1 VLRPKN
7 SSEGEDSVQ
16 GKLQGRVAIVY
27 GAGSVGEGWGNGK
40 ASAVAYARAGAK
52 VACVDMNEAAA
63 QATAAIIN
71 GEGGD
76 AIAVKANVTDLDQ
89 VRAATDAVVKAF
101 GRLDVLHN
109 NVGITAAG
117 GPVEASEESWDRV
130 MSVNV
135 KSMFFTCKCA
145 LPLMVDQGRGAIV
158 NISSLAGI
166 RWTGYNYSS
175 YYASKAAVIN
185 FTRGVAI
192 EYASRGIRA
201 NSILPGL
208 MDTPHIYQQIT
219 TFYAS
224 VEEMV
229 QARHKL
235 SPTGR
240 MGTAWDVAN
249 AAVFLASD
257 DAAYINGVELP
268 VDGGLHAKAGV

>member
-1 VLRPKN
+1 VK
-7 SSEGEDSVQ
+7 
-16 GKLQGRVAIVY
+16 GKLQDRVAIVF

-40 ASAVAYARAGAK
+40 ASAVAYARAGAR
-52 VACVDMNEAAA
+52 VACIDMNENAAK
-63 QATAAIIN
+63 ATADIITS
-71 GEGGD
+71 EGGS
-76 AIAVKANVTDLDQ
+76 AIALQADVTKLDE
-89 VRAATDAVVKAF
+89 VRVATIATVEAL

-130 MSVNV
+130 MNVNV

-145 LPLMVDQGRGAIV
+145 LPIMVEQGRGAII

-192 EYASRGIRA
+192 EYAARGIRA

-219 TFYAS
+219 AFYGS
-224 VEEMV
+224 VEEMI
-229 QARHKL
+229 QARHRM
-235 SPTGR
+235 SPTGK

-268 VDGGLHAKAGV
+268 VDGGLHVKAGV

>member
-1 VLRPKN
+1 MK
-7 SSEGEDSVQ
+7 D
-16 GKLQGRVAIVY
+16 GKLQDRVALVF
-27 GAGSVGEGWGNGK
+27 GAGSVGDGWGNGK
-40 ASAVAYARAGAK
+40 ASAVAYARAGAR
-52 VACVDMNEAAA
+52 VACIDMNEMAAKV
-63 QATAAIIN
+63 TAGIIVA
-71 GEGGD
+71 EGGE
-76 AIAVKANVTDLDQ
+76 AVALKADVTSLTDVRRVTDETVGHFGTLDI
-89 VRAATDAVVKAF
+89 
-101 GRLDVLHN
+101 LHN

-130 MSVNV
+130 MNVNV
-135 KSMFFTCKCA
+135 KSMFLTCKCA
-145 LPLMVDQGRGAIV
+145 LPIMAAKGRGAIV

-192 EYASRGIRA
+192 EYASRGVRA
-201 NSILPGL
+201 NTILPGL
-208 MDTPHIYQQIT
+208 MDTPHVYQQIT
-219 TFYAS
+219 TFYSS

-229 QARHKL
+229 AARHKL

-240 MGTAWDVAN
+240 MGSAWDVAY

-268 VDGGLHAKAGV
+268 VDGGLHAKAGG

>member
-1 VLRPKN
+1 MA
-7 SSEGEDSVQ
+7 
-16 GKLQGRVAIVY
+16 GKLQDRVALVF

-40 ASAVAYARAGAK
+40 ASAVAYARAGARITCID
-52 VACVDMNEAAA
+52 VNEAAA
-63 QATAAIIN
+63 QATAELIA
-71 GEGGD
+71 GEGGS
-76 AIAVKANVTDLDQ
+76 AIALTADVTKLED
-89 VRAATDAVVKAF
+89 VRAATEAALEAF
-101 GRLDVLHN
+101 GRIDILHN
-109 NVGITAAG
+109 NVGISASG

-130 MSVNV
+130 MDVNV
-135 KSMFFTCKCA
+135 KGMFLTCKCA
-145 LPLMVDQGRGAIV
+145 LPAMVEQGRGAIV

-201 NSILPGL
+201 NTILPGL
-208 MDTPHIYQQIT
+208 MDTPHIYQQISG
-219 TFYAS
+219 YYGS

-229 QARHKL
+229 AARHKI

-240 MGTAWDVAN
+240 MGTAWDIAN

-257 DAAYINGVELP
+257 DAAYINGVALP
-268 VDGGLHAKAGV
+268 VDGGLHIKAGV

>member
-89 VRAATDAVVKAF
+89 VRDATDAVVKAF

-192 EYASRGIRA
+192 EYASCGIRA

-257 DAAYINGVELP
+257 DAAYINGIELP

>member
-1 VLRPKN
+1 MLRPNN

-52 VACVDMNEAAA
+52 VACIDMNEAAA

-101 GRLDVLHN
+101 GQLDVLHN

-117 GPVEASEESWDRV
+117 GPVEASEEFWDRV

>member
-1 VLRPKN
+1 MQRPKN

-76 AIAVKANVTDLDQ
+76 AIAVAANVTDLDQ

-145 LPLMVDQGRGAIV
+145 LPLMVDQGGGAIV

-219 TFYAS
+219 TFYTSA
-224 VEEMV
+224 EEMV

>member
-1 VLRPKN
+1 M
-7 SSEGEDSVQ
+7 E
-16 GKLQGRVAIVY
+16 GKLQDRVAIVF

-52 VACVDMNEAAA
+52 VACIDMNEAAA
-63 QATAAIIN
+63 QATADIIRN
-71 GEGGD
+71 EGGS
-76 AIAVKANVTDLDQ
+76 AIALPADVTRLDQ
-89 VRAATDAVVKAF
+89 VRAATDAVVKTF
-101 GRLDVLHN
+101 GTIDILHN
-109 NVGITAAG
+109 NVGISASG
-117 GPVEASEESWDRV
+117 GPVDASEESWDRV
-130 MSVNV
+130 MDVNA
-135 KSMFFTCKCA
+135 KSMFLTCKCA
-145 LPLMVDQGRGAIV
+145 LPAMLERGRGAIV

-192 EYASRGIRA
+192 EYAARGIRA

-208 MDTPHIYQQIT
+208 MDTPHIYQQISGY
-219 TFYAS
+219 YAS
-224 VEEMV
+224 VDEMV
-229 QARHKL
+229 AARHKV

-257 DAAYINGVELP
+257 DAAYINGVALP
-268 VDGGLHAKAGV
+268 VDGGLHVKAGV

>member
-1 VLRPKN
+1 
-7 SSEGEDSVQ
+7 
-16 GKLQGRVAIVY
+16 
-27 GAGSVGEGWGNGK
+27 
-40 ASAVAYARAGAK
+40 
-52 VACVDMNEAAA
+52 MNEAAA

-71 GEGGD
+71 EEGGD
-76 AIAVKANVTDLDQ
+76 AITVKANVTDLDQ

-158 NISSLAGI
+158 NISSVAGI

-208 MDTPHIYQQIT
+208 MDTP
-219 TFYAS
+219 
-224 VEEMV
+224 
-229 QARHKL
+229 
-235 SPTGR
+235 
-240 MGTAWDVAN
+240 WDVAN

>member
-1 VLRPKN
+1 MLRPNN

-52 VACVDMNEAAA
+52 VACIDMNEAAA

-224 VEEMV
+224 VRGNGAGPP
-229 QARHKL
+229 QALTHGEDGYGL
-235 SPTGR
+235 GCCQC
-240 MGTAWDVAN
+240 G
-249 AAVFLASD
+249 
-257 DAAYINGVELP
+257 GVPRLRRRRLYKW
-268 VDGGLHAKAGV
+268 G

>member
-1 VLRPKN
+1 M
-7 SSEGEDSVQ
+7 E
-16 GKLQGRVAIVY
+16 GKLQGRVAVVY

-52 VACVDMNEAAA
+52 VACIDMNEEAA

-101 GRLDVLHN
+101 GQLDVLHN

>member
-1 VLRPKN
+1 MQRPKN

-52 VACVDMNEAAA
+52 VACIDMNEVAA
-63 QATAAIIN
+63 QATAAIIS

-219 TFYAS
+219 TFYTSA
-224 VEEMV
+224 EEMV

-257 DAAYINGVELP
+257 DAAYINGIELP

>member
-1 VLRPKN
+1 MT
-7 SSEGEDSVQ
+7 S
-16 GKLQGRVAIVY
+16 KLQDRVAIVY

-40 ASAVAYARAGAK
+40 ASAVAYARAGAR
-52 VACVDMNEAAA
+52 VVCVDMNEAAA
-63 QATAAIIN
+63 HVTAEIIR
-71 GEGGD
+71 GEGGEAM
-76 AIAVKANVTDLDQ
+76 AIAAND
-89 VRAATDAVVKAF
+89 ATIRAF
-101 GRLDVLHN
+101 GRVDVLHN

-130 MSVNV
+130 MNVNV

-145 LPLMVDQGRGAIV
+145 LPIMVEQGRGAIV

-192 EYASRGIRA
+192 EYAARGIRA

-224 VEEMV
+224 VGEMV
-229 QARHKL
+229 EARHKL

-257 DAAYINGVELP
+257 DAAYINGVDLP
-268 VDGGLHAKAGV
+268 VDGGLHVKAGV

>member
-1 VLRPKN
+1 MA
-7 SSEGEDSVQ
+7 E
-16 GKLQGRVAIVY
+16 GKLQDRVAIVF

-52 VACVDMNEAAA
+52 IACIDQDLAAA
-63 QATAAIIN
+63 EATVKIIN
-71 GEGGD
+71 AEGGE
-76 AIAVKANVTDLDQ
+76 AIALRADVTRLDD
-89 VRAATDAVVKAF
+89 VRGATDRTVERF
-101 GRLDVLHN
+101 GRIDILHN

-130 MSVNV
+130 MNVNV
-135 KSMFFTCKCA
+135 RSMFFTCKCA
-145 LPLMVDQGRGAIV
+145 LPIMIEQGRGAIV

-192 EYASRGIRA
+192 EYAARGIRA

-229 QARHKL
+229 AARHKV
-235 SPTGR
+235 SPTGK

>member
-1 VLRPKN
+1 VK
-7 SSEGEDSVQ
+7 
-16 GKLQGRVAIVY
+16 GKLQDRVAIVF

-40 ASAVAYARAGAK
+40 ASAVAYARAGAR
-52 VACVDMNEAAA
+52 VACIDMNENAAK
-63 QATAAIIN
+63 ATADIITSES
-71 GEGGD
+71 GS
-76 AIAVKANVTDLDQ
+76 AIALQADVTKLDE
-89 VRAATDAVVKAF
+89 VRAATIATVEAL

-130 MSVNV
+130 MNVNV

-145 LPLMVDQGRGAIV
+145 LPIMVEQGRGVII

-192 EYASRGIRA
+192 EYAARGIRA

-219 TFYAS
+219 AFYGS
-224 VEEMV
+224 VEEMI
-229 QARHKL
+229 QARHRM
-235 SPTGR
+235 SPTGK

-268 VDGGLHAKAGV
+268 VDGGLHVKAGV

>member
-1 VLRPKN
+1 VT
-7 SSEGEDSVQ
+7 S
-16 GKLQGRVAIVY
+16 KLQDRVAIVY

-40 ASAVAYARAGAK
+40 ASAVAYARAGAR
-52 VACVDMNEAAA
+52 VVCVDMNEAAA
-63 QATAAIIN
+63 HVTAEIIR
-71 GEGGD
+71 GEGGEAM
-76 AIAVKANVTDLDQ
+76 AIAAND
-89 VRAATDAVVKAF
+89 ATIRAF
-101 GRLDVLHN
+101 GRVDVLHN

-130 MSVNV
+130 MNVNV

-145 LPLMVDQGRGAIV
+145 LPIMVEQGRGAIV

-192 EYASRGIRA
+192 EYAARGIRA

-224 VEEMV
+224 VGEMV
-229 QARHKL
+229 EARHKL

-257 DAAYINGVELP
+257 DAAYINGVDLP
-268 VDGGLHAKAGV
+268 VDGGLHVKTGV

>member
-1 VLRPKN
+1 VK
-7 SSEGEDSVQ
+7 
-16 GKLQGRVAIVY
+16 GKLQDRVTIVF

-40 ASAVAYARAGAK
+40 ASAVAYARAGAR
-52 VACVDMNEAAA
+52 VACIDMNENAAK
-63 QATAAIIN
+63 ATADIITSES
-71 GEGGD
+71 GS
-76 AIAVKANVTDLDQ
+76 AIALQADVTKLDE
-89 VRAATDAVVKAF
+89 VRAATIATVEAL

-130 MSVNV
+130 MNVNV

-145 LPLMVDQGRGAIV
+145 LPIMVEQGRGAII

-192 EYASRGIRA
+192 EYAARGIRA

-219 TFYAS
+219 AFYGS
-224 VEEMV
+224 VEEMI
-229 QARHKL
+229 QARHRM
-235 SPTGR
+235 SPTGK

-268 VDGGLHAKAGV
+268 VDGGLHVKAGV

>member
-1 VLRPKN
+1 M
-7 SSEGEDSVQ
+7 Q

-89 VRAATDAVVKAF
+89 VRDATDAVVKAF

-145 LPLMVDQGRGAIV
+145 LPLMVDQGGGAIV

>member
-1 VLRPKN
+1 
-7 SSEGEDSVQ
+7 
-16 GKLQGRVAIVY
+16 
-27 GAGSVGEGWGNGK
+27 
-40 ASAVAYARAGAK
+40 
-52 VACVDMNEAAA
+52 MNEVAA
-63 QATAAIIN
+63 QATAAIIS

-145 LPLMVDQGRGAIV
+145 LPLMVDQGGGAIV

-219 TFYAS
+219 TFYTSA
-224 VEEMV
+224 EEMV

-257 DAAYINGVELP
+257 DAAYINGIELP

>member
-1 VLRPKN
+1 MQRPKN

-52 VACVDMNEAAA
+52 VACIDMNEVAA
-63 QATAAIIN
+63 QATAAIIS

-219 TFYAS
+219 TFYTS

>member
-1 VLRPKN
+1 MT
-7 SSEGEDSVQ
+7 
-16 GKLQGRVAIVY
+16 GKLQDRVAIVF

-40 ASAVAYARAGAK
+40 ASAVAYARAGAR
-52 VACVDMNEAAA
+52 VACVDMNETAAR
-63 QATAAIIN
+63 ATADIIA
-71 GEGGD
+71 GEGGK
-76 AIAVKANVTDLDQ
+76 AIALRADVTRLDE
-89 VRAATDAVVKAF
+89 VRAATEETVRAL

-145 LPLMVDQGRGAIV
+145 LPIMVEQGRGAII

-192 EYASRGIRA
+192 EYAARGIRA

>member
-1 VLRPKN
+1 M
-7 SSEGEDSVQ
+7 Q
-16 GKLQGRVAIVY
+16 GKLHGRIAIVY

-52 VACVDMNEAAA
+52 VACVDVNEAA
-63 QATAAIIN
+63 QATTDIIA
-71 GEGGD
+71 GEDGE
-76 AIAVKANVTDLDQ
+76 AIALKANVTSLDD
-89 VRAATDAVVKAF
+89 VRAATEATVKAF
-101 GRLDVLHN
+101 GRVDVLHN

-130 MSVNV
+130 MNVNV

-145 LPLMVDQGRGAIV
+145 LPIMVEQGHGAIV

-166 RWTGYNYSS
+166 RWTGYSYSS

-185 FTRGVAI
+185 ITRGVAI
-192 EYASRGIRA
+192 EYAARGIRA

-229 QARHKL
+229 EARHKL

-240 MGTAWDVAN
+240 MGTAWDIAN

-257 DAAYINGVELP
+257 
-268 VDGGLHAKAGV
+268 LHVKAGV

>member
-1 VLRPKN
+1 MQRPKN
-7 SSEGEDSVQ
+7 SSEGEDSVE
-16 GKLQGRVAIVY
+16 GKLQGRVAVVY

-52 VACVDMNEAAA
+52 VACIDMNEAAA

-219 TFYAS
+219 TFYTS

>member
-1 VLRPKN
+1 M
-7 SSEGEDSVQ
+7 E
-16 GKLQGRVAIVY
+16 GKLQGRVAVVY

-52 VACVDMNEAAA
+52 VTCIDMNEEAA

-240 MGTAWDVAN
+240 MGTA
-249 AAVFLASD
+249 
-257 DAAYINGVELP
+257 GTLP
-268 VDGGLHAKAGV
+268 MRRCSSPPTMPPI

>member
-1 VLRPKN
+1 M
-7 SSEGEDSVQ
+7 Q
-16 GKLQGRVAIVY
+16 GKLQDRVAIVF

-52 VACVDMNEAAA
+52 VACVDMNKAAA
-63 QATAAIIN
+63 EATAGIIM
-71 GEGGD
+71 GEGGS
-76 AIAVKANVTDLDQ
+76 AVALQADVTRLDE
-89 VRAATDAVVKAF
+89 VRAATDAAVRAL
-101 GRLDVLHN
+101 GRLDILHN

-130 MSVNV
+130 MNVNV

-145 LPLMVDQGRGAIV
+145 IPVMLEQGRGAIV
-158 NISSLAGI
+158 NISSLASI

-175 YYASKAAVIN
+175 YYASKAAVNN

-192 EYASRGIRA
+192 EYAARGIRA
-201 NSILPGL
+201 NWILPGL

-224 VEEMV
+224 VDEMV
-229 QARHKL
+229 AARHKA

-268 VDGGLHAKAGV
+268 VDGGLHVKAGA